1 MAGGE
6 PIRVLVCDDHDLFR
20 KGLRMVLEA
29 EEDIVV
35 VAEAADG
42 EQAVARVEEL
52 APDVVLMDVRMP
64 RMGGID
70 ATRVIRQLFP
80 TTRIIVL
87 TVCDEEDDLYGAVKA
102 GANGYLLKE
111 VSIEEVADA
120 VRAVYGGQS
129 LISPSLASKLLN
141 EFEGQIGTIKEAV
154 LGAGPRLSEREVEIL
169 KMIALGMGNHDVAER
184 MGGVGEHGAQ
194 PRGQHPGQAPAPGPD
209 RDRDLMRAARHLSH
223 LRPRGTYT
231 EWFWPPRRPPAR
243 RLPQLRARPHPR
255 ARPRPRAPPGTGPTS
270 SAWRAATAATWACRP
285 GATSTRR
292 HLDRIAIFSIWDAL
306 GAEGEHAPGR
316 SAARAPATAA
326 ASPTRG
332 SRAGPTACGCGPTSP
347 AGGRPPSPTWR
358 PASPAS
364 SAASGCPSRSP
375 ASASGR

>member
-87 TVCDEEDDLYGAVKA
+87 TVSDEEDDLYGAVKA

-141 EFEGQIGTIKEAV
+141 EFEGQIGTIKEARARRRPPAV
-154 LGAGPRLSEREVEIL
+154 GAGGRDPQDDRPGHGQPRRGR
-169 KMIALGMGNHDVAER
+169 AH
-184 MGGVGEHGAQ
+184 GGVGEHGAQ

-209 RDRDLMRAARHLSH
+209 RDRHMTAHEAA
-223 LRPRGTYT
+223 GT
-231 EWFWPPRRPPAR
+231 
-243 RLPQLRARPHPR
+243 
-255 ARPRPRAPPGTGPTS
+255 
-270 SAWRAATAATWACRP
+270 
-285 GATSTRR
+285 
-292 HLDRIAIFSIWDAL
+292 
-306 GAEGEHAPGR
+306 
-316 SAARAPATAA
+316 
-326 ASPTRG
+326 
-332 SRAGPTACGCGPTSP
+332 
-347 AGGRPPSPTWR
+347 
-358 PASPAS
+358 
-364 SAASGCPSRSP
+364 
-375 ASASGR
+375 

>member
-87 TVCDEEDDLYGAVKA
+87 TVSDEEDDLYGAVKA

-154 LGAGPRLSEREVEIL
+154 LGAGPRLSDREVEIL

-184 MGGVGEHGAQ
+184 MGVSESTVRNHVANI
-194 PRGQHPGQAPAPGPD
+194 
-209 RDRDLMRAARHLSH
+209 LVKL
-223 LRPRGTYT
+223 
-231 EWFWPPRRPPAR
+231 
-243 RLPQLRARPHPR
+243 QLRAQIE
-255 ARPRPRAPPGTGPTS
+255 T
-270 SAWRAATAATWACRP
+270 AT
-285 GATSTRR
+285 
-292 HLDRIAIFSIWDAL
+292 
-306 GAEGEHAPGR
+306 
-316 SAARAPATAA
+316 
-326 ASPTRG
+326 
-332 SRAGPTACGCGPTSP
+332 
-347 AGGRPPSPTWR
+347 
-358 PASPAS
+358 
-364 SAASGCPSRSP
+364 
-375 ASASGR
+375 